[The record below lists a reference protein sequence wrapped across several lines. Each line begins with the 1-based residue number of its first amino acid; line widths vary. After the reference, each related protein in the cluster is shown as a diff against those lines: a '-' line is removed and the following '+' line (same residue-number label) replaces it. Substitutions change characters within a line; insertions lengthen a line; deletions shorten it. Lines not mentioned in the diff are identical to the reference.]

1 MGRKHCQHKTLGRIQ
16 FLDVN
21 HGRSNVKI
29 SKSDGGR
36 EGEEELLPVF
46 RVLMSLVVEEG
57 NGHSQGAIFNPYK
70 LLT

>member
-1 MGRKHCQHKTLGRIQ
+1 MGRKHCQHKNLGRIQ

-36 EGEEELLPVF
+36 EGEEELFACFSRSYVHWWLKKAMDIAKEQF
-46 RVLMSLVVEEG
+46 LILI
-57 NGHSQGAIFNPYK
+57 NF
-70 LLT
+70 

>member
-1 MGRKHCQHKTLGRIQ
+1 MGRKHCQHKNLGRIQ

-46 RVLMSLVVEEG
+46 RVLMSFG
-57 NGHSQGAIFNPYK
+57 G
-70 LLT
+70 